1 MLVLSRKKNQ
11 TIRIGDDIILKVI
24 DVSGG
29 IVRLGFEAPDDVSI
43 LRSELIPGHDERTSQ
58 TDALKDCQPVLSLYD
73 ER

>member
-11 TIRIGDDIILKVI
+11 TIRIGDDIILTVI
-24 DVSGG
+24 DVRGG

-43 LRSELIPGHDERTSQ
+43 LRSELIAGHDERTSQ
-58 TDALKDCQPVLSLYD
+58 SDALKDCQPVISLYD